1 MKQRIMWVLWPA
13 FLVAAVTEML
23 FFAFI
28 DPGEIMLF
36 GNPVELSATATY
48 SLFFFFFWVMGSCA
62 SALTCFLQ
70 RSPFELNRC
79 PLEPSDRPAGCPKHL
94 GGASCD

>member
-13 FLVAAVTEML
+13 FMVAAATEVL

-28 DPGEIMLF
+28 DPGEIVLF
-36 GNPVELSATATY
+36 GNPVELGPTATY
-48 SLFFFFFWVMGSCA
+48 SLFFFFFWAMASCS

-70 RSPFELNRC
+70 RSPFERGRC
-79 PLEPSDRPAGCPKHL
+79 PLEAEDRPSGCPKRF
-94 GGASCD
+94 GGACPD

>member
-13 FLVAAVTEML
+13 FLMAAITEML
-23 FFAFI
+23 FFAII
-28 DPGEIMLF
+28 DPGEIVLF
-36 GNPVELSATATY
+36 GNPVELSATGTY
-48 SLFFFFFWVMGSCA
+48 SLFFFFFWAMGTCS

-79 PLEPSDRPAGCPKHL
+79 PLDADDRPQGCPKRL
-94 GGASCD
+94 GGTC